1 MSYKFFLLFCE
12 VVNKYRSHISCHMS
26 SKKVCLQNYFICRWR
41 KKGNIYCVI
50 SYLCF
55 CKCKGWW
62 STQIIVLWSFISFNL
77 KFQSKFPDSIK
88 HDIASWSPAHGIR
101 LECTCTVILNA
112 LGYIGFKVC
121 LRSDYVR
128 SQTFIQLHYK

>member
-1 MSYKFFLLFCE
+1 MSYKFLLLFCE

-26 SKKVCLQNYFICRWR
+26 SKKICLQNYFICRSR
-41 KKGNIYCVI
+41 KTGIIYCAI

-55 CKCKGWW
+55 FV
-62 STQIIVLWSFISFNL
+62 SVRDRDTQIMVLRSFISFNL

-121 LRSDYVR
+121 LRSDYM
-128 SQTFIQLHYK
+128 SPQTYKQ

>member
-1 MSYKFFLLFCE
+1 
-12 VVNKYRSHISCHMS
+12 MS
-26 SKKVCLQNYFICRWR
+26 SKRYVCKIISYVVGE
-41 KKGNIYCVI
+41 KKEYIHCVI
-50 SYLCF
+50 SYLWC
-55 CKCKGWW
+55 
-62 STQIIVLWSFISFNL
+62 TQIIVLWSFISFNL

-121 LRSDYVR
+121 LRSDYVS
-128 SQTFIQLHYK
+128 SQTFKQDIVTL

>member
-1 MSYKFFLLFCE
+1 MFAKSF
-12 VVNKYRSHISCHMS
+12 HMS
-26 SKKVCLQNYFICRWR
+26 LEKKR
-41 KKGNIYCVI
+41 NIYIV
-50 SYLCF
+50 LLV
-55 CKCKGWW
+55 

-121 LRSDYVR
+121 LRSDYVS
-128 SQTFIQLHYK
+128 SQTFNTVTL

>member
-1 MSYKFFLLFCE
+1 MFEKLF
-12 VVNKYRSHISCHMS
+12 HMS
-26 SKKVCLQNYFICRWR
+26 SAKNR
-41 KKGNIYCVI
+41 KKYVVLLI
-50 SYLCF
+50 
-55 CKCKGWW
+55 
-62 STQIIVLWSFISFNL
+62 STQIIVLRSFISFNL

-121 LRSDYVR
+121 LRPDYMS
-128 SQTFIQLHYK
+128 SQTYNTVTL

>member
-1 MSYKFFLLFCE
+1 MCFF
-12 VVNKYRSHISCHMS
+12 VSVRD
-26 SKKVCLQNYFICRWR
+26 RD
-41 KKGNIYCVI
+41 
-50 SYLCF
+50 
-55 CKCKGWW
+55 
-62 STQIIVLWSFISFNL
+62 TQIMVLRSFISFNL

-121 LRSDYVR
+121 LRPDYMS
-128 SQTFIQLHYK
+128 SQTYKQDNTVTL

>member
-50 SYLCF
+50 SYLC
-55 CKCKGWW
+55 C
-62 STQIIVLWSFISFNL
+62 TQIIVLWSFISFNL

-121 LRSDYVR
+121 LRSDYMS
-128 SQTFIQLHYK
+128 SQTFNTVTL

>member
-1 MSYKFFLLFCE
+1 MLL
-12 VVNKYRSHISCHMS
+12 VTYV
-26 SKKVCLQNYFICRWR
+26 
-41 KKGNIYCVI
+41 
-50 SYLCF
+50 F
-55 CKCKGWW
+55 CKRK
-62 STQIIVLWSFISFNL
+62 IIVLWSFISFNL

-121 LRSDYVR
+121 LRSDYVS
-128 SQTFIQLHYK
+128 SQTFKQFRYSYIISKHIIYIFLLIRSSQHLVTKQNTSGRWKEIWTWTRIFRQS